1 MKILQAVV
9 SLIFLIYSFGILTA
23 NEKQEKSIPP
33 GLEDKELPP
42 ELKDKLNLP
51 KEDKKPEEKP
61 YEKLKKHRKNLRKK
75 PQKTKVENTLV
86 NKNIKNPREFIREYN
101 LKGDAEILVTIFDEN
116 KTIVNS
122 YVLSE
127 GSTGTKRGKNRLIL
141 WDGKDIRLENAKGIA
156 DAKGIVDAKERNYTA
171 VIEVKY
177 KDDTRET
184 ITLELKK

>member
-1 MKILQAVV
+1 MKILQTVISMV
-9 SLIFLIYSFGILTA
+9 FLIYSFGILTA
-23 NEKQEKSIPP
+23 NEKEEKSIPP
-33 GLEDKELPP
+33 GLEDKEIPP
-42 ELKDKLNLP
+42 ELKDKLNIP

-75 PQKTKVENTLV
+75 PVKTKVKNTLV
-86 NKNIKNPREFIREYN
+86 NKHIKNPKEFIREYN
-101 LKGDAEILVTIFDEN
+101 LKEDAEILVTIQDEN
-116 KTIVNS
+116 GRIVNS

-127 GSTGTKRGKNRLIL
+127 GSRGTKRGKNRLIL
-141 WDGKDIRLENAKGIA
+141 WDGKDIIA
-156 DAKGIVDAKERNYTA
+156 DAKGIADAKERNYTA